1 MYYVLKAIADQRA
14 AEMRLAAAEYRRAAE
29 ATGGRAHRRVRTPG
43 WLSRLLRGRRTSQI
57 ELVWPDGVCS
67 VVPESPADHARPMA
81 GSRR

>member
-14 AEMRLAAAEYRRAAE
+14 AEMRLAAAEHRRAVE
-29 ATGGRAHRRVRTPG
+29 ASGGASHSRVRGGGR
-43 WLSRLLRGRRTSQI
+43 LSRLLRGRRSRQI
-57 ELVWPDGVCS
+57 ELIWPDGVCS